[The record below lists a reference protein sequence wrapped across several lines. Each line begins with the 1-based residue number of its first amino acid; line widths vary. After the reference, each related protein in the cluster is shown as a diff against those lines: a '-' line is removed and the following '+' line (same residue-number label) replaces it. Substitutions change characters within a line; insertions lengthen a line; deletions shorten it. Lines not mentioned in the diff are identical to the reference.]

1 MIKIAITGVESTG
14 KSTLARDLT
23 NHFKGIYVEEF
34 ARTFLESSGGSYTY
48 NDIQTIAKIQN
59 NRIEKA
65 ASQKAEFLFA
75 DTELLVT
82 YIWCTHK
89 YGKVHPW
96 IEDQLRKQTFDLY
109 LLPAVDLPWTPDPL
123 RESPAELNVLFSK
136 YQDLLEQLNFP
147 YAVISGRGDE
157 RFQQACRAVEACKK

>member
-34 ARTFLESSGGSYTY
+34 ARTFLEISGGSYSY
-48 NDIQTIAKIQN
+48 DDIQTIAKIQY

-65 ASQKAEFLFA
+65 ASRNEKFLFA

-82 YIWCTHK
+82 YIWCSHK

-96 IEDQLRKQTFDLY
+96 IEEKLRRQNFDLY
-109 LLPAVDLPWTPDPL
+109 LLPAVDLPWKPDPL
-123 RESPAELNVLFSK
+123 RESPDELNILFNS
-136 YQDLLEQLNFP
+136 YQQKLEQLNFP
-147 YAVISGRGDE
+147 YVVISGIGDE
-157 RFQQACRAVEACKK
+157 RLRKALSAVEACKK